1 MIDDNAFDQMPK
13 IKVIGVGGGGSS
25 AVNRMIEND
34 VRGVEFSVVNT
45 DAQALK
51 LSRADI
57 RMQIGGYL
65 TKGLGAGGDPEVGRK
80 SAEESI
86 EDLKELVSGADMVF
100 VTAGMGG
107 GTGTGAAA
115 VVAKLARDTGALT
128 IGIVTKPFSYEGK
141 KRSVNAYNG
150 ITALREN
157 VDTLI
162 VVPND
167 RLMQVVDPATPLI
180 EAFRVADNVLRQGV
194 QGIAEIIT
202 TPGLINLDFADI
214 RSVMKNG
221 GTALMGVG
229 IAKGENRAVEAAR
242 NAISSPLLETSI
254 QGATDAVVN
263 ITGGPTFSLFEAGA
277 VVDEIQ
283 EAAGTDISVIHGA
296 AINVDLGDELIV
308 TVLATGFSNDTQEE
322 ILSTSNKPIKPA
334 AQQQNVQTQRETQ
347 PEPETPKEA
356 TIDFISSRNS
366 SSSESKQENFTP
378 NKEVRQE
385 ARQEERPSST
395 DKSDKINIPPI
406 IKHRIR

>member
-1 MIDDNAFDQMPK
+1 MLIDDNAFDQMPK

-65 TKGLGAGGDPEVGRK
+65 TKGLGAGGNPEIGKK

-86 EDLKELVSGADMVF
+86 EDLKELVAGADMVF
-100 VTAGMGG
+100 ITAGMGG

-115 VVAKLARDTGALT
+115 VVAKLARETGALT

-141 KRSVNAYNG
+141 KRAENAFQG
-150 ITALREN
+150 ITALSEN

-167 RLMQVVDPATPLI
+167 RLMQVVDPSTPLI

-214 RSVMKNG
+214 RSVMQNG

-229 IAKGENRAVEAAR
+229 IAKGENRAAEAAR

-254 QGATDAVVN
+254 KGATDAVVN

-283 EAAGTDISVIHGA
+283 AAAGTDISVIHGA

-308 TVLATGFSNDTQEE
+308 TVLATGFSNDTQND
-322 ILSTSNKPIKPA
+322 ILSTSSTNRSNNNA
-334 AQQQNVQTQRETQ
+334 RQTQQVEQKSERSQ
-347 PEPETPKEA
+347 EA
-356 TIDFISSRNS
+356 SIDFISRKQPESRQNDV
-366 SSSESKQENFTP
+366 QTQQVDQQQRAN
-378 NKEVRQE
+378 
-385 ARQEERPSST
+385 EERPGTSSEQ
-395 DKSDKINIPPI
+395 KDKINIPPI